1 VTLLLRRAY
10 WCVPMA
16 DPERVVPNPI
26 FFSAAFVLAFA
37 LSVVMLITDTNLQ
50 TDFGT
55 MSSGYY
61 AHWYV
66 ILGTAVADLIGV
78 ALLLLLRS
86 RTAVKLCTL
95 GSGLLVAVFLGAI
108 FTYSQVGFASASDF
122 ANYLFGITASSG
134 DIRYLYDTLLA
145 VYIAT
150 FLWGVAGLLMS
161 RRAAPATEPSTKGTP
176 RSP

>member
-1 VTLLLRRAY
+1 
-10 WCVPMA
+10 MA
-16 DPERVVPNPI
+16 DVERVVPNPI

-37 LSVVMLITDTNLQ
+37 FSVVMLITDTNLQ
-50 TDFGT
+50 TDFGS

-95 GSGLLVAVFLGAI
+95 GSALVVVVFLGAI

-122 ANYLFGITASSG
+122 ANYLFGITYSGG
-134 DIRYLYDTLLA
+134 DIRYLYDVLLA

-150 FLWGVAGLLMS
+150 FLWGVVGLAMT
-161 RRAAPATEPSTKGTP
+161 RGTAANGAPTRERTP
-176 RSP
+176 TPP